1 MREDDPPECLGW
13 VGFRALVT
21 WGDHDKSLGSASW
34 VGISRCQVVEN
45 ARKSLSWF
53 SCLFVLIFFF
63 FPFAKYVSRADIGLK
78 RRGTLS
84 WNDRT
89 RGGDGFKQ
97 KEGSS

>member
-1 MREDDPPECLGW
+1 MSGGRKCQEESK
-13 VGFRALVT
+13 LV
-21 WGDHDKSLGSASW
+21 
-34 VGISRCQVVEN
+34 
-45 ARKSLSWF
+45 F
-53 SCLFVLIFFF
+53 LFVCLDFFF